1 MPEPS
6 IEIHLHEDDFRRSL
20 YNDVTAGLTRLP
32 KILPPKYFYDDRGSE
47 LFEEITKVEEYY
59 PTRRE
64 REILEHEA
72 SSIAR
77 LAQADTLVEL
87 GSGTSLKT
95 MLLLSAFHDQGLLKR
110 FVPFD
115 VSEATLAEAA
125 ASIADRWADVAVHA
139 VVGDFERH
147 LGEIPREGKRMF
159 IFLGGTI
166 GNLDEHDRAQ
176 FLEQLVATM
185 NPGDSLLLGTD
196 IVKAP
201 ARLVAAYDDSAGVT
215 ADFNLNMLRVLNRE
229 LDGDFDLAAFEHV
242 ALWNADHERIEMHLR
257 SLREQTVHLG
267 DLDLDVHFA
276 NGEMM
281 RTEISCKFRRESIA
295 SELAAAGL
303 TLQHWWTDAHGDF
316 GLSLSTF
323 GDA

>member
-1 MPEPS
+1 MTGPD
-6 IEIHLHEDDFRRSL
+6 IEVHLNEDDFRRSL
-20 YNDVTAGLTRLP
+20 YADVRSGLGREP
-32 KILPPKYFYDDRGSE
+32 KVLPPKYFYDDRGSE

-64 REILEHEA
+64 REILEQSA
-72 SSIAR
+72 SEIAR

-95 MLLLSAFHDQGLLKR
+95 MLLLSAFDSEGLLQR

-115 VSEATLAEAA
+115 VSAATLAQAA
-125 ASIADRWADVAVHA
+125 ASIANRWPDVGVHG

-166 GNLDEHDRAQ
+166 GNLDEVDRAQ
-176 FLEQLVATM
+176 FLTQLVATM

-196 IVKAP
+196 IVKDP
-201 ARLVAAYDDSAGVT
+201 TRLVAAYDDAAGVT

-229 LDGDFDLAAFEHV
+229 LDGDFDLDGFEHV
-242 ALWNADHERIEMHLR
+242 ALWNPDHERIEMHLR
-257 SLREQTVHLG
+257 SLRDQAVHLG
-267 DLDLDVHFA
+267 DLEMDVTFA
-276 NGEMM
+276 EGEMM
-281 RTEISCKFRRESIA
+281 RTEISCKFCQESIA
-295 SELAAAGL
+295 AELATAGL
-303 TLQHWWTDAHGDF
+303 TMQHWWTDSHGDF
-316 GLSLSTF
+316 GLSLSTRL
-323 GDA
+323 D